1 MTAPVLHVEGL
12 RKVFGAPGTG
22 EDLVV
27 LDHVDL
33 DVHEGELLS
42 IIGPSGCGK
51 TTLLHVINGLESAT
65 SGIVEVDRES
75 MATVFQRPLL
85 LPWRT
90 VLQNACFAMECRGE
104 ARSSM
109 RERATEVL
117 GRVGLG
123 SFLHFYP
130 HEISRGMRQ
139 RVDLARALLVRPSVL
154 LMDEPYA
161 SLDVDTRRAMQD
173 DLLALREEYRLTVLF
188 VSHQLDEVVTL
199 ADRVL
204 FLSAKPTRV
213 RHETDI
219 DLPRPRNRGLEGK
232 IAFVKQ
238 VEALTGFFQDGGQ
251 G

>member
-1 MTAPVLHVEGL
+1 MTTPVLHVEGL
-12 RKVFGAPGTG
+12 RKVFGSPGTG
-22 EDLVV
+22 EDFVV
-27 LDHVDL
+27 LDGVDL
-33 DVHEGELLS
+33 DVYEGELLS

-51 TTLLHVINGLESAT
+51 TTLLHIVNGLEEAT
-65 SGIVEVDRES
+65 SGTVQVERES

-90 VLQNACFAMECRGE
+90 VLQNACFAMECRGHRAASVRHE
-104 ARSSM
+104 AV
-109 RERATEVL
+109 EILE
-117 GRVGLG
+117 RVGLG
-123 SFLHFYP
+123 DFTDFYP

-139 RVDLARALLVRPSVL
+139 RVDLARALLVKPRVL

-199 ADRVL
+199 ADRVV

-213 RHETDI
+213 RHETRI

-238 VEALTGFFQDGGQ
+238 VEALTGFFQK
-251 G
+251 